1 MNSLISINPR
11 NQQNQTDQVMI
22 ASSKTLNKDSYG
34 QDVLPNKMVMLDPR
48 KVSMQTPM
56 KMYESLE

>member
-1 MNSLISINPR
+1 
-11 NQQNQTDQVMI
+11 MI